1 MIYDTD
7 EEDVFMPCKEVGL
20 SNLDFALNKDD
31 NMPGMKWMGLEKSS
45 LIREFVYGLFAG
57 IAMSGKT
64 RLEVL
69 EEEFWMNWDSD
80 TELHIY
86 EDDITDEWCCTAYQ
100 CNDYSQFNGNEFK
113 RIAIEDKWK

>member
-1 MIYDTD
+1 MMYDTD
-7 EEDVFMPCKEVGL
+7 EEDVFMPCKEVEL
-20 SNLDFALNKDD
+20 SNLDYRLNKDD
-31 NMPGMKWMGLEKSS
+31 NESGMRWLGLEKSS

-64 RLEVL
+64 RHEVL

-86 EDDITDEWCCTAYQ
+86 EDDETEAWCCTAYQ
-100 CNDYSQFNGNEFK
+100 CNEYGQFFGNEFK